1 MVISEKVI
9 MEIKIKICGKISE
22 YIIYCCKKYCS
33 RFLNYQIIWI
43 YFKYKLEAKI
53 VIFLQFCYNNINEGP
68 EGLKQDGKIVNS
80 AKIKLGGKDMS
91 ERTEEKIAENII
103 GGSNTGSVKIA
114 NDVVATIAGLAA
126 TEIEGI
132 AGMSGGIA
140 GGIAELLG
148 RKNLTKGVKVEVG
161 ESEVAID
168 VYIIVEYGSIIPQV
182 AQKVQDKVKNAVES
196 MTGLKAKFINV
207 HIQGVTFPQGHPANE
222 KTEE

>member
-1 MVISEKVI
+1 
-9 MEIKIKICGKISE
+9 
-22 YIIYCCKKYCS
+22 
-33 RFLNYQIIWI
+33 
-43 YFKYKLEAKI
+43 
-53 VIFLQFCYNNINEGP
+53 
-68 EGLKQDGKIVNS
+68 
-80 AKIKLGGKDMS
+80 MS
-91 ERTEEKIAENII
+91 EHTDEKIAENII
-103 GGSNTGSVKIA
+103 GGNNTGSVKIA

-168 VYIIVEYGSIIPQV
+168 IYIIVEYGSIIPQV

-207 HIQGVTFPQGHPANE
+207 HIQGVIFPQGHPANE